1 MILLYIFVLLCVI
14 YNIVPLVE
22 NYITVG
28 YNNFTVSDTK
38 ITTLYETDVEEFKKK
53 LDIINNEL
61 IKNNVPMTSTNNY
74 MKYNTVINFPINDYL
89 KEIVQE
95 FIKSK
100 FEDKIVINGELFN
113 INYLVNNNTMNVIFD
128 IRIVNLKRFF
138 ATTIRVKMEIIDC
151 DDLINYILN
160 KSSIKPK
167 SSYTSRIMAM
177 NMVNMEKEDELY
189 VKGIDQLSSDTYYRI
204 MNKLH
209 LTSPFYTSSN
219 TENNNPF

>member
-1 MILLYIFVLLCVI
+1 
-14 YNIVPLVE
+14 
-22 NYITVG
+22 
-28 YNNFTVSDTK
+28 
-38 ITTLYETDVEEFKKK
+38 
-53 LDIINNEL
+53 
-61 IKNNVPMTSTNNY
+61 

>member
-1 MILLYIFVLLCVI
+1 
-14 YNIVPLVE
+14 VPLVE

-113 INYLVNNNTMNVIFD
+113 INYLVNKTTMNVIFD

>member
-1 MILLYIFVLLCVI
+1 MLLCVI

-28 YNNFTVSDTK
+28 YNNFSVPDTK
-38 ITTLYETDVEEFKKK
+38 ITSLYETDIEQLKKK

-61 IKNNVPMTSTNNY
+61 IIKSGPMTSTSTSTNNY
-74 MKYNTVINFPINDYL
+74 VKYNTVINFPINDYL
-89 KEIVQE
+89 KEVVQE

-138 ATTIRVKMEIIDC
+138 AITLRVKMEIMDC
-151 DDLINYILN
+151 DDLINFILN
-160 KSSIKPK
+160 KSNIKPK
-167 SSYTSRIMAM
+167 SSYISRIMAM
-177 NMVNMEKEDELY
+177 NVIDIKKEDDLY

>member
-1 MILLYIFVLLCVI
+1 
-14 YNIVPLVE
+14 VPLVE

-113 INYLVNNNTMNVIFD
+113 INYLVNKTTMNVIFD

-177 NMVNMEKEDELY
+177 NVVNMEKEDELY